1 MQASTLRSHWI
12 PKAKTDVPYSF
23 HWLVHNFQK
32 WGATFASGKCM
43 ESEPFQPFVSALGL
57 TDTFTL
63 KLYPRGTREGSDTH
77 VSMVLSWKDIQMF
90 GSEVLFTIHLFG
102 NRTGQCIKSK
112 NTWHTFRADAHE
124 LGWMKFIRLDTV
136 EHALRAQE
144 PQGMSIRLEVS
155 FCSPGCHIDMSAA
168 LTAPAAPDKR
178 ANANMWGDEL
188 LSDCI
193 VRARDGSSYRCHRVL
208 LCTASPVFHAM
219 FANAMSES
227 QQQEVTIQAA
237 DAAVVLLMLQ
247 HVYGLS
253 ITVPLPLLMKCMA
266 VAAQYQVE
274 YLHATINCWLK
285 VHAAHPL
292 SFTPETLVNLMT
304 DAIALGMTEA
314 VRALT
319 PAVVGCST
327 ALATLVR
334 QWSFEDIKFVIRT
347 CNDEGTNERS
357 QIGLQMAAAWV
368 QDEPH
373 SRIQHFGE
381 LLGLVSDKFG
391 PGCQCVWVAS
401 AGH

>member
-1 MQASTLRSHWI
+1 
-12 PKAKTDVPYSF
+12 
-23 HWLVHNFQK
+23 
-32 WGATFASGKCM
+32 M

-193 VRARDGSSYRCHRVL
+193 VRARDGSSYRQ
-208 LCTASPVFHAM
+208 VF
-219 FANAMSES
+219 
-227 QQQEVTIQAA
+227 V
-237 DAAVVLLMLQ
+237 
-247 HVYGLS
+247 
-253 ITVPLPLLMKCMA
+253 
-266 VAAQYQVE
+266 QY
-274 YLHATINCWLK
+274 
-285 VHAAHPL
+285 
-292 SFTPETLVNLMT
+292 
-304 DAIALGMTEA
+304 
-314 VRALT
+314 
-319 PAVVGCST
+319 AVVGT
-327 ALATLVR
+327 AMNASSLLPCIMYCLAAACEVH
-334 QWSFEDIKFVIRT
+334 VGP
-347 CNDEGTNERS
+347 NMEGT
-357 QIGLQMAAAWV
+357 W
-368 QDEPH
+368 
-373 SRIQHFGE
+373 
-381 LLGLVSDKFG
+381 
-391 PGCQCVWVAS
+391 
-401 AGH
+401 